1 VSVGESSSVSLR
13 PAGPE
18 DTPFLLLVYGSVH
31 GGELAAT
38 DWTDSQKAAFVEM
51 QFAAQSRYYREH
63 YPDTSFDVIVLDGQ
77 PVGRLSVARWS
88 DEIRI
93 VVIALLPACCNR
105 GLGTTLV
112 RALQAEAAASRK
124 TLRIH
129 VERFNPALRLCERLG
144 FRQIAGQRCV
154 FVQGM
159 VEGFRSRLRFDSI
172 NARAGRLHEARI

>member
-1 VSVGESSSVSLR
+1 MSVSESSSVSLR

-18 DTPFLLLVYGSVH
+18 DTPFLLQLYGSVRA
-31 GGELAAT
+31 GELAAT
-38 DWTDSQKAAFVEM
+38 DWTDSQKAQFVEM
-51 QFAAQSRYYREH
+51 QFAAQSQYYREH

-93 VVIALLPACCNR
+93 VEIALLPACCNR

-124 TLRIH
+124 PLRIH
-129 VERFNPALRLCERLG
+129 VERFNPALRLYERLG
-144 FRQIAGQRCV
+144 FRQIEDKGV
-154 FVQGM
+154 YLFL
-159 VEGFRSRLRFDSI
+159 EW
-172 NARAGRLHEARI
+172 RAT